1 MSAPAVP
8 VERRWALGAFRR
20 HDLGIVA
27 FVAFVVLIA
36 LAVVAVFAP
45 LLVPVDPNAIHLS
58 DTLLYPGPGHPLGT
72 DGNGRDILSRL
83 IGGTRTSLA
92 GPALVVLIST
102 LIGLPLGLLGGLHGG
117 LLDAVLGR
125 IWDVLLA
132 FPPLLLAI
140 LIVATFGRGFWG
152 ATLAVAVTYVPLM
165 ARVARGHALAER
177 ERPYIAAL
185 RLQGFGSARIL
196 GRHILPNVAPGI
208 LSQSTLN
215 FGYAL
220 LDLAA
225 LAFIGLGV
233 QPPTPDWGSMLTD
246 AKSTMLQSINPVTW
260 PSVAIIVTV
269 LAVNVVGEHL
279 AERSMG
285 AQQ

>member
-1 MSAPAVP
+1 MSAAPAVR
-8 VERRWALGAFRR
+8 VERRWGLGALHRR
-20 HDLGIVA
+20 DLA
-27 FVAFVVLIA
+27 VVA
-36 LAVVAVFAP
+36 LAVLVALVVIAVFAP
-45 LLVPVDPNAIHLS
+45 LLAPQDPNAIHLG
-58 DTLLYPGPGHPLGT
+58 DTLLYPGPGYPLGT
-72 DGNGRDILSRL
+72 DGTGRDILSRMVE
-83 IGGTRTSLA
+83 GTRTSLA
-92 GPALVVLIST
+92 GPALVVVFST
-102 LIGLPLGLLGGLHGG
+102 LVGLPLGLLGGLHGG
-117 LLDAVLGR
+117 VLDGVLGR

-177 ERPYIAAL
+177 ERPYVAAL
-185 RLQGFGSARIL
+185 RLQGFGTWRIL
-196 GRHILPNVAPGI
+196 VRHILPNVGPAI
-208 LSQSTLN
+208 TSQSTLN

-246 AKSTMLQSINPVTW
+246 AKSTMLQSINPVIW
-260 PSVAIIVTV
+260 PSLAIIVTV
-269 LAVNVVGEHL
+269 LAVNVVGERL
-279 AERSMG
+279 AERSFG
-285 AQQ
+285 AAR